1 MDAVCTVRVGP
12 LPDGG
17 SLITVTTDTGRAA
30 TDRPRSVA
38 SPADAVRAVSDFLA
52 VAASPRPPTVA
63 VPAERGSTAREVDR
77 ALRHLE
83 EVLDSVGDDAQLA
96 SLDLQ
101 NALQRQQQLLQMLS
115 TISRLLGDT
124 AMAVIRKIGG

>member
-1 MDAVCTVRVGP
+1 
-12 LPDGG
+12 
-17 SLITVTTDTGRAA
+17 
-30 TDRPRSVA
+30 
-38 SPADAVRAVSDFLA
+38 
-52 VAASPRPPTVA
+52 
-63 VPAERGSTAREVDR
+63 
-77 ALRHLE
+77 LE